1 MISVLFLKD
10 RDKVRSKVRI
20 YCILFAA
27 LAVIVFT
34 VNLVQH
40 YNFAVVGELLAKR
53 IRQRMLSKILTFEVG
68 WFDLDQHSSGIVCSK
83 LTKEPNVIRSLVGDR
98 VSLLVECL
106 SGLIITVTLGIFVAW
121 QLAIVLIA
129 VQPLMVLCF
138 YTRKVVLK
146 SVSGKSI
153 KAQNQGSQ
161 AAFECVTHHKTIAA
175 FCSQQKIIDIFDSAQ
190 AGPRREIN
198 KQSWCAGLALGT
210 SKLLEICYWPFVFW
224 YGGRLIGHGVISFH
238 AFLWNHF
245 IFARMGRMI
254 ADAGSMTSDLAKGSD
269 AVTSVFEILDRNS
282 LINPEDHNGVN
293 PEKVQGSVALNSV
306 DFAYPA
312 RPNAMIL
319 RNFCLKINAGS
330 SFALVGKSGCGKSTI
345 VGLIERFYD
354 PLKGTVLIDGQNI
367 RNFNLRC
374 MRQHIALVGQEPTL
388 FARSIG
394 ENIAYGKENASE
406 AEIVEAAKA
415 ANAHE
420 FISCLKDGYE
430 TYAGNMGTQMSG
442 GQKQRIAIARAIIK
456 NPKILLLD
464 EATSALDAHSEN
476 VVQEALDRV
485 TVGRTTVVVAHRL
498 TSIQNADC
506 IAVIEGG
513 RVLEQ
518 GNHSHLLAKGEG
530 GIYFGLI
537 KLQQQR

>member
-1 MISVLFLKD
+1 
-10 RDKVRSKVRI
+10 
-20 YCILFAA
+20 
-27 LAVIVFT
+27 
-34 VNLVQH
+34 
-40 YNFAVVGELLAKR
+40 
-53 IRQRMLSKILTFEVG
+53 
-68 WFDLDQHSSGIVCSK
+68 
-83 LTKEPNVIRSLVGDR
+83 
-98 VSLLVECL
+98 VECL

-146 SVSGKSI
+146 SASGKSI

-269 AVTSVFEILDRNS
+269 AATSVFEILDRNS

-319 RNFCLKINAGS
+319 RNLFLKINAGS

-345 VGLIERFYD
+345 IGLIERFYD
-354 PLKGTVLIDGQNI
+354 PMKGTVLIDGQDI

-420 FISCLKDGYE
+420 FIS
-430 TYAGNMGTQMSG
+430 
-442 GQKQRIAIARAIIK
+442 
-456 NPKILLLD
+456 
-464 EATSALDAHSEN
+464 
-476 VVQEALDRV
+476 
-485 TVGRTTVVVAHRL
+485 
-498 TSIQNADC
+498 
-506 IAVIEGG
+506 
-513 RVLEQ
+513 
-518 GNHSHLLAKGEG
+518 
-530 GIYFGLI
+530 
-537 KLQQQR
+537 